1 MRRMP
6 IPRHPTI
13 DLTALRKSHRQLEE
27 VLQLWQDQPADSVL
41 KPHLRSAVI
50 QSFEYTYEIA
60 LRMLRRVL
68 IERSLAAD
76 LVQDLSFND
85 LLRTGADAGLLQ
97 DPQAWRR
104 WRAMRNATSHTY
116 DEAKAAEVAQA
127 ILEFR
132 TDAQALL
139 HALSHAIETDGPPQ

>member
-1 MRRMP
+1 M
-6 IPRHPTI
+6 
-13 DLTALRKSHRQLEE
+13 AEA
-27 VLQLWQDQPADSVL
+27 LQLWQDQPEGSVF

-68 IERSLAAD
+68 VERSLAAD

-85 LLRTGADAGLLQ
+85 LVRLGADAGLLQ

-104 WRAMRNATSHTY
+104 WRAMRNATSHF
-116 DEAKAAEVAQA
+116 AKCRH
-127 ILEFR
+127 LR
-132 TDAQALL
+132 
-139 HALSHAIETDGPPQ
+139 